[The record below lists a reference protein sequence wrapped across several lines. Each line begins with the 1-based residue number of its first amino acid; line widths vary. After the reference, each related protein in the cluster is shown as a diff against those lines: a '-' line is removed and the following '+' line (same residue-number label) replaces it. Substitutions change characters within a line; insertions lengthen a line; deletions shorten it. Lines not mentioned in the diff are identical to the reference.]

1 METFSTNFLITL
13 GLLTLSLF
21 IVGYISKFLK
31 IPSVVFFILIGILF
45 GKFVHQD
52 KTLENLSEIG
62 IVLLFFYLGLEFNI
76 TRAISVA
83 KKIWTV
89 GLLDIFFN
97 FIVITLLM
105 YILGYSFIISLL
117 TGAVAY
123 ASSSAITSKI
133 IIEEKRIANPETEMI
148 LGLMVFEDIIAPI
161 LLAILAGNLYS
172 GNLEGVLLGI
182 ILFKILAIL
191 SFVFFI
197 SMVFKEKLKLFIEK
211 ILEEDIFILFAF
223 GSVIAFAGF
232 THFLG
237 LSEALGAFL
246 IGMIISE
253 TGKSEDV
260 EKSLIS
266 IKDLAVA
273 IFFFL
278 FGANIVF
285 DEKLFTDNMIITII
299 IVSIISVIGKFLTG
313 YIGGLIYGLSK
324 RSSIVAGLTIVNRG
338 EFSIVISK
346 LSPVNFV
353 SFYGVYVL
361 IMAFVG
367 ILLAQYSVKISKL
380 IIKPKKKV

>member
-1 METFSTNFLITL
+1 METVSTNFLTSL

-31 IPSVVFFILIGILF
+31 IPSLIFFILTGIAF

-52 KTLENLSEIG
+52 KTLESLSEIG

-76 TRAISVA
+76 ARAISVA
-83 KKIWTV
+83 KRIWAV

-105 YILGYSFIISLL
+105 YILGYSFIVSLL

-133 IIEEKRIANPETEMI
+133 VVEEKRIANPETEMI

-182 ILFKILAIL
+182 ILLKILAIF

-197 SMVFKEKLKLFIEK
+197 SIVFKEKLKLFIEK
-211 ILEEDIFILFAF
+211 ILEEDIFILFTF

-232 THFLG
+232 TNFLG

-260 EKSLIS
+260 EKSLLS

-285 DEKLFTDNMIITII
+285 DENLFKVDMIITII
-299 IVSIISVIGKFLTG
+299 IISIISIIGKFLTG

-324 RSSIVAGLTIVNRG
+324 RSSIVAGLSIVNRG

-346 LSPVNFV
+346 LSPANFT
-353 SFYGVYVL
+353 SFYGIYVF
-361 IMAFVG
+361 IMAFIG

>member
-1 METFSTNFLITL
+1 MESLSSNFLITL
-13 GLLTLSLF
+13 GVLTLSLF

-31 IPSVVFFILIGILF
+31 IPSIIFFILSGIFF

-52 KTLENLSEIG
+52 NTLENLSEIG
-62 IVLLFFYLGLEFNI
+62 IVLLFFYLGLKFNI
-76 TRAISVA
+76 ARAINTA
-83 KKIWTV
+83 KKIWAV

-97 FIVITLLM
+97 FILITLLM

-161 LLAILAGNLYS
+161 LLGILAGILYGRNS
-172 GNLEGVLLGI
+172 EELLVGI
-182 ILFKILAIL
+182 ILVKILAAF

-197 SMVFKEKLKLFIEK
+197 SMMFKEKLRIFIEK

-223 GSVIAFAGF
+223 GSIIAFAGF
-232 THFLG
+232 TNFLG

-253 TGKSEDV
+253 TGKSEEV

-266 IKDLAVA
+266 IKDLAIA

-285 DEKLFTDNMIITII
+285 NAKFFNVETII
-299 IVSIISVIGKFLTG
+299 VMTLICIISILGKFLTG

-324 RSSIVAGLTIVNRG
+324 RSSIVAGLSIVNRG
-338 EFSIVISK
+338 EFSIVMAK
-346 LSPVNFV
+346 LSPANFA
-353 SFYGVYVL
+353 SFYGIYIFIIAL
-361 IMAFVG
+361 IG
-367 ILLAQYSVKISKL
+367 IILAQYSVKISKL